1 MSAANRYHA
10 EFFETFEEIR
20 QAVGDITAR
29 RVLEIFSRRHGG
41 QQMTIP
47 DPQDLWREERDRQIS
62 NRFTGANH
70 QELAI
75 LFGISVTQIRRIVVG
90 KRR

>member
-1 MSAANRYHA
+1 MPAANRYHA
-10 EFFETFEEIR
+10 EFFETIEEIR
-20 QAVGDITAR
+20 QAVGDIAAGK
-29 RVLEIFSRRHGG
+29 VLKIFAMRHGG

-47 DPQDLWREERDRQIS
+47 DPQDLWREERDRQICLKF
-62 NRFTGANH
+62 NGANL

-75 LFGISVTQIRRIVVG
+75 LYRLSVTQVRRIVVG

>member
-1 MSAANRYHA
+1 MPADNRYHA

-20 QAVGDITAR
+20 RAVGDVATQK
-29 RVLEIFSRRHGG
+29 VLEIFTMRHGG

-47 DPQDLWREERDRQIS
+47 DPHDLYREERDRQIC
-62 NRFTGANH
+62 NKFNGVNH
-70 QELAI
+70 GELAVI
-75 LFGISVTQIRRIVVG
+75 YHLSPTQVRRIVVG